1 MNSKKVNVYP
11 VMPIF
16 TVYPPITQKQE
27 GVELSLGKIEK
38 CLMARAKVEEVF
50 PNGQTIRLNLRNYDK
65 ELSPIYHKEEPKVDE
80 DTSVKVEDK
89 EGIVEESVV
98 EEEEPKVD
106 ESTSVNVEDKEDI
119 IEDIKSEEEPQPSKV
134 EVKQQYN
141 KQQKNNYKKR

>member
-106 ESTSVNVEDKEDI
+106 EDTSVKVEDKDI
-119 IEDIKSEEEPQPSKV
+119 VEDIKSEEEPQPSKV

>member
-27 GVELSLGKIEK
+27 GVELPLGKIEK
-38 CLMARAKVEEVF
+38 CLIARAKVEEIF
-50 PNGQTIRLNLRNYDK
+50 PNGQTVRLNLRNYDK

-80 DTSVKVEDK
+80 PQPVKVE
-89 EGIVEESVV
+89 VEEDVV
-98 EEEEPKVD
+98 EDV
-106 ESTSVNVEDKEDI
+106 
-119 IEDIKSEEEPQPSKV
+119 KSEEEPQPVKV
-134 EVKQQYN
+134 EVRQQN